1 MRIDPAGWPFVTG
14 PLAPAA
20 LLAAGARATGRRWP
34 RLAAWPLLALSAYM
48 ALFFRD
54 PDRQCDSTPPGPD
67 DVLSP
72 ADGVVMVA
80 GEPQPG
86 VAPDGDWQQ
95 VSVFLSVVD
104 VHVNRAPYRGE
115 VVESSY
121 RKGSFLAAYR
131 KESAHRNER
140 SEIRLHDTTGPAPRT
155 VVFRQIVGVLA
166 RRIVTRT
173 GPGQSLATGERMGLM
188 KFGSR
193 MDVFVPPECTITVTK
208 GQRVRG
214 GETVIAR
221 WPAAG

>member
-1 MRIDPAGWPFVTG
+1 MRIDPAGWPFIAG

-20 LLAAGARATGRRWP
+20 VLTAAGRATGRRWP
-34 RLAAWPLLALSAYM
+34 GRLGWPFLALAAYM
-48 ALFFRD
+48 TLFVRD
-54 PDRQCDSTPPGPD
+54 PDRRCDRTPPAPD
-67 DVLSP
+67 EVLSP
-72 ADGVVMVA
+72 ADGMVMVA

-86 VAPDGDWQQ
+86 VAPQGEWQQ

-104 VHVNRAPYRGE
+104 VHVNRSPYCGE
-115 VVESSY
+115 VVDTSY

-131 KESAHRNER
+131 KESAHENER
-140 SEIRLHDTTGPAPRT
+140 SEIRLRDGERT

-166 RRIVTRT
+166 RRIVTRVN
-173 GPGQSLATGERMGLM
+173 PGDRLASGQRMGLM

-193 MDVFVPPECTITVTK
+193 MDVFLPPECTIAVRK

-221 WPAAG
+221 WPATR

>member
-1 MRIDPAGWPFVTG
+1 MRIDRAGWPFITG

-20 LLAAGARATGRRWP
+20 VLATAGAATGRRWL
-34 RLAAWPLLALSAYM
+34 RVLAWPFLGLSAYM
-48 ALFFRD
+48 TLFFRD
-54 PDRQCDSTPPGPD
+54 PDRACDAEPPDPD
-67 DVLSP
+67 AVISP

-86 VAPDGDWQQ
+86 VPPEGDWQQ

-104 VHVNRAPYRGE
+104 VHVNRSPYRGE
-115 VVESSY
+115 ITDSSY

-131 KESAHRNER
+131 KEAAHRNER
-140 SEIRLHDTTGPAPRT
+140 SEPVA
-155 VVFRQIVGVLA
+155 A
-166 RRIVTRT
+166 RRAADRRLPADRR
-173 GPGQSLATGERMGLM
+173 GARAPDRHPRGHRRHLASGQRMGLM

-193 MDVFVPPECTITVTK
+193 MDVFLPPECTITVRQ

>member
-1 MRIDPAGWPFVTG
+1 MRIDRAGWPFLAVPLG
-14 PLAPAA
+14 PATA
-20 LLAAGARATGRRWP
+20 LTALGRATGRRWAS
-34 RLAAWPLLALSAYM
+34 LAAWPFLGLSAYM

-54 PDRQCDSTPPGPD
+54 PDRRCDVVPADPD
-67 DVLSP
+67 EVLSP

-104 VHVNRAPYRGE
+104 VHVNRAPYRGT
-115 VVESSY
+115 VTDYSY
-121 RKGSFLAAYR
+121 RPGSFLAAYR

-140 SEIRLHDTTGPAPRT
+140 SELWLRDGDRT

-166 RRIVTRT
+166 RRIVTRV
-173 GPGQSLATGERMGLM
+173 GVGDQLRSGERMGLM

-193 MDVFVPPECTITVTK
+193 MDVFVPPECTVTVTH

-221 WPAAG
+221 WTTPS

>member
-1 MRIDPAGWPFVTG
+1 MRIDPAGWPFITG

-20 LLAAGARATGRRWP
+20 VLAAVGRATGRRWP
-34 RLAAWPLLALSAYM
+34 GRAAWPLLGLTAYM
-48 ALFFRD
+48 TLFFRD
-54 PDRQCDSTPPGPD
+54 PDRRCDSVAPD
-67 DVLSP
+67 PDEVLSP

-80 GEPQPG
+80 GTPQDG
-86 VAPDGDWQQ
+86 VAPEGEWQQ

-104 VHVNRAPYRGE
+104 VHVNRSPYRGE

-140 SEIRLHDTTGPAPRT
+140 TEIRLRDGERT

-173 GPGQSLATGERMGLM
+173 GPGQRLATGERMGLM

-193 MDVFVPPECTITVTK
+193 MDVFLPPECTITVTK

>member
-1 MRIDPAGWPFVTG
+1 MRIDRAGWPFLAV
-14 PLAPAA
+14 PLGPAA
-20 LLAAGARATGRRWP
+20 ALSVLGRMTGRRWA
-34 RLAAWPLLALSAYM
+34 RLAAWPFLGLSAYM
-48 ALFFRD
+48 TLFFRD
-54 PDRQCDSTPPGPD
+54 PDRRCDVVPPAAD
-67 DVLSP
+67 EVLSP

-86 VAPDGDWQQ
+86 VAPEGDWQQ

-115 VVESSY
+115 ITEYSY
-121 RKGSFLAAYR
+121 QPGSFLAAYR

-140 SEIRLHDTTGPAPRT
+140 SELWVRDGDRT

-166 RRIVTRT
+166 RRIVTRV
-173 GPGQSLATGERMGLM
+173 GVGAQVATGERVGLM

-193 MDVFVPPECTITVTK
+193 MDVFVPRGCTVTVTQ

-221 WPAAG
+221 WTAPS